1 MGMHP
6 SAHNGNN
13 VMGRIA
19 ERGMP
24 PFSIRLLD
32 EHCQHALSCP
42 TPPVSSANHNFMFLM
57 KGEVLI
63 EANGVQH
70 LACPNECIII
80 PADNTFSIRYFKD
93 CYGYM
98 GGFSTDFL
106 CTSPAMAGIYKGI
119 AFVQAGG
126 TRITRFDHS
135 RSGFVEVLLERI
147 MAETLAVPQSN
158 DVIRANL
165 NSFLVEIATES
176 EKGQTRHNSLQ
187 NALSNR
193 FMKMVFENGQKNL
206 TAAEYAEKLN
216 VSANHLNKTIKQ
228 NTGRPVTYW
237 INESTMLAAKT
248 LLKNTDLTMSEI
260 AAQLGMMDP
269 SYFARRFRQHE
280 RMSPTDYRK
289 VVRGFRPA

>member
-1 MGMHP
+1 MHP
-6 SAHNGNN
+6 SIHSGAN

-19 ERGMP
+19 GRGMP

-57 KGEVLI
+57 RGEVLI

-70 LACPNECIII
+70 LVCANECIII

-93 CYGYM
+93 CLGYM

-106 CTSPAMAGIYKGI
+106 CTSPVMAGIYKGI

-126 TRITRFDHS
+126 TRIIRFDHS
-135 RSGFVEVLLERI
+135 RSGFVEVLLERV
-147 MAETLAVPQSN
+147 MAETLAVPQSD

-165 NSFLVEIATES
+165 NSFLVEIAAES
-176 EKGQTRHNSLQ
+176 EKGQARHDTLP

-193 FMKMVFENGQKNL
+193 FMKMVFENGLNNM

-237 INESTMLAAKT
+237 INESAMLAAKT
-248 LLKNTDLTMSEI
+248 MLKNTDLTMSEI
-260 AAQLGMMDP
+260 AAQLGMMDQ

-289 VVRGFRPA
+289 VVRGQ